1 MAELAATLFRL
12 PYRALFT
19 VEGTSPVARSLI
31 KPKPEP
37 EPEPEPASRSSA
49 GYVLG
54 LLFVGNLLNFY
65 DRALP
70 SVVLEPIKDEFGL
83 DDTHVGI
90 LASAF
95 VLVAA
100 LAGVPLGRLADR
112 VPRAA
117 VAGWG
122 LFVWSAFTAVGG
134 LPTTFWAFFASRVG
148 VGVGESSYAP
158 ATGSLLSDLYP
169 SERRSRAHSLFMLG
183 FPIGTLLAFLTAGGL
198 AVAFDSW
205 RAPFL
210 IAAVP
215 GFVVALL
222 VLRIREPERGAC
234 DPAGA
239 GGSGA
244 GGQRGSSLR
253 ALLKVRSMY
262 GMLLAFA
269 GYNFAAYAIGT
280 FLTPVLQ
287 RYYGLSLVGAGLV
300 GGIVVG
306 VTGLVGL
313 LAGGRLLDRAARR
326 SPEARVRV
334 SAFCLVGAAVFSF
347 AGLAAGRGALW
358 QLVVFLSLGYLLGIV
373 YLAAAVP
380 VVSDVIRPEQRTGA
394 LGLLFAVGYLLGGAG
409 GPVLVGV
416 LSDAL
421 AAGAQSASGAS
432 AHGLRTAMLITVP
445 LAFAVAAASM
455 LLASRFVR
463 HDREAML
470 SPATTS

>member
-1 MAELAATLFRL
+1 M
-12 PYRALFT
+12 
-19 VEGTSPVARSLI
+19 ARSLTR
-31 KPKPEP
+31 PE
-37 EPEPEPASRSSA
+37 SSDHPTAAPSPA

-70 SVVLEPIKDEFGL
+70 SVVLEPIKEEFGL
-83 DDTHVGI
+83 DDTQVGI

-122 LFVWSAFTAVGG
+122 LFVWSAFTAAGG
-134 LPTTFWAFFASRVG
+134 VLTSFWGFFGSRVG

-215 GFVVALL
+215 GFAVALL
-222 VLRIREPERGAC
+222 VLRIREPGRGAAEPGAADRAADDRVAA
-234 DPAGA
+234 DPAR
-239 GGSGA
+239 SRDSVSD
-244 GGQRGSSLR
+244 GQRGSSLR

-287 RYYGLSLVGAGLV
+287 RYHGLSLVGAGLV

-306 VTGLVGL
+306 VTGLLGL

-334 SAFCLVGAAVFSF
+334 AAFCLLGAAVFSL
-347 AGLAAGRGALW
+347 AGLTAGQGALW

-380 VVSDVIRPEQRTGA
+380 VVSDVIRPEQRSGA

-409 GPVLVGV
+409 GPVLVGM

-421 AAGAQSASGAS
+421 AGGAQSASEAS
-432 AHGLRTAMLITVP
+432 AQGLRTALMITVP
-445 LAFAVAAASM
+445 LAFGVAAVGM
-455 LLASRFVR
+455 FLASRSVR
-463 HDREAML
+463 GDREAML
-470 SPATTS
+470 AVATTP

>member
-1 MAELAATLFRL
+1 M
-12 PYRALFT
+12 
-19 VEGTSPVARSLI
+19 ARSFTR
-31 KPKPEP
+31 PGDRSC
-37 EPEPEPASRSSA
+37 ASRSSP

-83 DDTHVGI
+83 DDTRVGI

-112 VPRAA
+112 VPRTA
-117 VAGWG
+117 VVGWG
-122 LFVWSAFTAVGG
+122 LFVWSAFTAAGG
-134 LPTTFWAFFASRVG
+134 LLTSFWGFLASRVG

-183 FPIGTLLAFLTAGGL
+183 FPLGTLLAFLTAGGL

-205 RAPFL
+205 RAPFI

-215 GFVVALL
+215 GFVVAFL
-222 VLRIREPERGAC
+222 VLRIREPERGAA
-234 DPAGA
+234 DGA
-239 GGSGA
+239 GPAATAPPSG
-244 GGQRGSSLR
+244 RSNSLR
-253 ALLKVRSMY
+253 SLMRVRSMY

-287 RYYGLSLVGAGLV
+287 RYYDLSLVGASLV
-300 GGIVVG
+300 GGVIVG
-306 VTGLVGL
+306 VTGLIGL
-313 LAGGRLLDRAARR
+313 FTGGHVLDRAARR

-334 SAFCLVGAAVFSF
+334 AALSLVGAVPLSL

-358 QLVVFLSLGYLLGIV
+358 QLVVCLSLGYLLGIV

-380 VVSDVIRPEQRTGA
+380 VVSDVIRPEQRSGA

-409 GPVLVGV
+409 GPILVGV
-416 LSDAL
+416 LSDVL
-421 AAGAQSASGAS
+421 AAGAAS
-432 AHGLRTAMLITVP
+432 ATDASALGLRTAMMITVP
-445 LAFAVAAASM
+445 LAFSVAAIGM
-455 LLASRFVR
+455 LLTARFVR
-463 HDREAML
+463 GDRDAML
-470 SPATTS
+470 SASNAP